1 MNAQLLTAVPASSP
15 TEEVLEPVANVLKP
29 LIGLTLKELE
39 QLMADMK
46 QPAFRAAQLHHW
58 LYVSCARSFDAMNN
72 LAKDFRT
79 QLAARFTVGTLA
91 LHSKQKSS
99 DGTIKYL
106 FRLADGEVVESVLM
120 HFEVRNTYSICI
132 STQVGCA
139 MNCSFCATGKIGLK
153 RNLTTAEIVEQ
164 YLFVQQDCGKEI
176 RNVVF
181 MGQGEPLHNY
191 DNLVASLRLLNTSAE
206 VGMRRMTVSTSG
218 LVPAIEKLAAE
229 EFPITLAISLHA
241 PDDETRNQIMPLNKK
256 YPLARLLPALR
267 KYVEVT
273 HRRLTIEYILID
285 GLNDTDAHA
294 HALGKLLKGL
304 MANVNLIPYN
314 PISADLPNCPDYKR
328 SSRAAIRHFSDVLF
342 NYGKKV
348 TIRTERGADID
359 AACGQLANRFQG
371 TSAKKVPVAAN

>member
-1 MNAQLLTAVPASSP
+1 MNAQLLTPAPASSP
-15 TEEVLEPVANVLKP
+15 KEEALQPAATMLKP
-29 LIGLTLKELE
+29 LIGYTLKELE
-39 QLMADMK
+39 QLVVEMK

-58 LYVSCARSFDAMNN
+58 LYVSCARDFDAMNN
-72 LAKDFRT
+72 LAKDFRI
-79 QLAARFTVGTLA
+79 QLAAKFTVGTLA

-120 HFEVRNTYSICI
+120 YFERRNTYSICI

-153 RNLTTAEIVEQ
+153 RNLTPAEIVEQ

-229 EFPITLAISLHA
+229 EFPLTLAISLHA

-256 YPLARLLPALR
+256 YPLAQLLPALR
-267 KYVEVT
+267 KYVEAT

-314 PISADLPNCPDYKR
+314 PISTDLPNCPDYKR
-328 SSRAAIRHFSDVLF
+328 STRAAIRHFSDVLF
-342 NYGKKV
+342 QYGKKV
-348 TIRTERGADID
+348 TVRMERGTDID
-359 AACGQLANRFQG
+359 AACGQLANRFKG
-371 TSAKKVPVAAN
+371 GSIATLN